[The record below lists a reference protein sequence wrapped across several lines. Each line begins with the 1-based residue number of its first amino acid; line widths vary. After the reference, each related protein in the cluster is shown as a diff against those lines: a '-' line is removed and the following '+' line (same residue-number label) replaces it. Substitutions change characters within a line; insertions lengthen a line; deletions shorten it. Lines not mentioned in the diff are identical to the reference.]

1 MTRPALVRC
10 ALALLVL
17 TLTGCGLSRA
27 DLSQKAPYG
36 PSHNRS
42 VPILTN
48 EQPGGMYTVLAI
60 YEDARP
66 RERPSTLGLEG
77 VARDIGADAILALQ
91 IYSHTERRKNFFG
104 GGVAT
109 TQSSG
114 PQGST
119 TTTETVPEYS
129 DVKFYR
135 YTYRFI
141 RTATAGN
148 TP

>member
-1 MTRPALVRC
+1 MRRRFFFIGIHKFFDGLFGSLV
-10 ALALLVL
+10 
-17 TLTGCGLSRA
+17 TTS
-27 DLSQKAPYG
+27 
-36 PSHNRS
+36 
-42 VPILTN
+42 
-48 EQPGGMYTVLAI
+48 PGG
-60 YEDARP
+60 
-66 RERPSTLGLEG
+66 STHWR
-77 VARDIGADAILALQ
+77 VSGADAILALQ
-91 IYSHTERRKNFFG
+91 IYSHTEHRKNFFC

-148 TP
+148 THEQGYFS